1 MKLKS
6 KSAATIRY
14 WIIKLK
20 TTIKPILLY
29 TFYEKDNKKYLGLII
44 MKSGRTYWSKHF
56 IIEAVDNEQGVKN
69 DRYDKRVDEFF
80 NTSSR

>member
-6 KSAATIRY
+6 KSAAMIRH

-20 TTIKPILLY
+20 TTIKPRLLY

-69 DRYDKRVDEFF
+69 DHYDKRVDEFF

>member
-1 MKLKS
+1 MKLNNRL
-6 KSAATIRY
+6 AVMGRY
-14 WIIKLK
+14 WMIKLK
-20 TTIKPILLY
+20 TTIRPRLLY
-29 TFYEKDNKKYLGLII
+29 VFTEKDNKKYLVLII
-44 MKSGRTYWSKHF
+44 MKSGRTFWSKHF